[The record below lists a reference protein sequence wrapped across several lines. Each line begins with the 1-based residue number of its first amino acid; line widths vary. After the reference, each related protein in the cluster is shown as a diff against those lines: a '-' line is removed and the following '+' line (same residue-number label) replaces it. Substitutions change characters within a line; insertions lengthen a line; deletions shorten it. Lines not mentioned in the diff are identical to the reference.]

1 MAQTNE
7 QSIWIRLFLQVA
19 DIVMIVVA
27 FVSAF
32 VLRSQIR
39 TLFVFGTAQ
48 SVESY
53 YNVMIACVIIWWLL
67 LDVQKSYSGARRVPL
82 GNQFKIVVRTAFI
95 GLLVLFLLAYSL
107 RIELPPR
114 GALGLFITFSILL
127 LTLNRVFFYYLRIYL
142 RAEGALSKTIL
153 IVGSGEKA
161 QRFLSLVKEHADW
174 GVDLI
179 GFIEL
184 ESDKVGR
191 EVMGAKVLGTGADL
205 ERLLREHPIHEVIF
219 AVPSRQLEEC
229 TDMMALCEQ
238 EGVTAVILSDFFS
251 GLVAQVQ
258 TNILYDQP
266 VLIYQTTHHKEW
278 QLLVKRLFDM
288 AFSAALLALL
298 LPLMLFVAAVIKMQ
312 DGGPI
317 LFWQTRVGRWG
328 KEFHFP
334 KFRSMVLDAERLKKQ
349 LLDRNEM
356 EGVAFKMRDDPRVT
370 RFGRFLRKF
379 SLDELPQLW
388 SVLKG
393 DMAIVGPRPQI
404 ESEAQMFESWHR
416 RKLSV
421 KPGLTCLW
429 QVSGRSSISS
439 FDEWVRLDLAYI
451 DNWSLWLDFKILLRT
466 IPAVLS
472 GRGSH

>member
-1 MAQTNE
+1 MAQSNE

-19 DIVMIVVA
+19 DIVMIVIA

-32 VLRSQIR
+32 ALRSQIR
-39 TLFVFGTAQ
+39 ALFVFGTAQ

-67 LDVQKSYSGARRVPL
+67 LDVQKAYSGARRVPL
-82 GNQFKIVVRTAFI
+82 GNQIKIVVRTAFV

-114 GALGLFITFSILL
+114 GALGLFIAINILL
-127 LTLNRVFFYYLRIYL
+127 LSLNRVFFYYLRSYL

-161 QRFLSLVKEHADW
+161 QRFLATLREHAEW

-179 GFIEL
+179 GFIDL
-184 ESDKVGR
+184 EPEKVGR
-191 EVMGAKVLGTGADL
+191 QVMGATVLGTGADL
-205 ERLLREHPIHEVIF
+205 ERLLREHPIHEVVF
-219 AVPSRQLEEC
+219 AAPTRQLEEC

-238 EGVTAVILSDFFS
+238 EGVNVVILSNFFS

-266 VLIYQTTHHKEW
+266 VLTYQATRHKEW
-278 QLLVKRLFDM
+278 QLLVKRLFDLV
-288 AFSAALLALL
+288 FSSALLVVLSPLL
-298 LPLMLFVAAVIKMQ
+298 LIVAAAIKLH
-312 DGGPI
+312 DGGPV
-317 LFWQTRVGRWG
+317 LFWQNRVGRWG
-328 KEFHFP
+328 TEFRFP
-334 KFRSMVLDAERLKKQ
+334 KFRSMVIDADRLKKQ
-349 LLDRNEM
+349 LMSCNEM
-356 EGVAFKMRDDPRVT
+356 EGVAFKMKNDPRVT
-370 RFGRFLRKF
+370 RIGRVLRKY

-393 DMAIVGPRPQI
+393 DMAVVGPRPQI
-404 ESEAQMFESWHR
+404 ESEARMFESWHR

-451 DNWSLWLDFKILLRT
+451 DNWSLWLDFKILIRT